1 MEDSPIDAPSPLT
14 TPAEASGG
22 IPGSSVPETRAQIPA
37 WLVARLRRHGLL
49 GPLLRRELVAEAVA
63 GFSLSE
69 EQLQPQIGQ
78 YLRQNKLDTPEALAA
93 HLGQQGLLEADLRW
107 QLELPL
113 RVQVAAR
120 ERFLDQA
127 EKRFLERKMALD
139 QVTYSLIRVQDG
151 FLARELYLQVMNGE
165 SDFADLAVSYSE
177 GHEKASRGLVGPNP
191 LINAHPLLRERL
203 RGSRPGEL
211 LEPFKIDQ
219 WWLLVRLEES
229 RPATFTDAVATQM
242 CVELFDQSIN
252 EETTRRLQALCGQT
266 RNNS

>member
-1 MEDSPIDAPSPLT
+1 MTTTAPPSEDNP
-14 TPAEASGG
+14 GNRG
-22 IPGSSVPETRAQIPA
+22 QIPG

-63 GFSLSE
+63 GIPLSE
-69 EQLQPQIGQ
+69 EQLQPQINQ
-78 YLRQNKLDTPEALAA
+78 YLRQNRLESPQALAA
-93 HLGQQGLLEADLRW
+93 HLREQGLLETDLRW

-113 RVQVAAR
+113 RVQIAAR

-127 EKRFLERKMALD
+127 EKHFLERKMALD

-165 SDFADLAVSYSE
+165 SDFADLAVRYGE
-177 GHEKASRGLVGPNP
+177 GHEKASRGLVGPKP
-191 LINAHPLLRERL
+191 LINAHPQLRERL

-211 LEPFKIDQ
+211 LEPFQVDQ

-229 RPATFTDAVATQM
+229 RPATFTDVVATQM

-252 EETTRRLQALCGQT
+252 AETTRRLQALCGLSED
-266 RNNS
+266 NS

>member
-1 MEDSPIDAPSPLT
+1 MVEDSPTVGLGPLT
-14 TPAEASGG
+14 TPADSSQGAPGDSGQ
-22 IPGSSVPETRAQIPA
+22 IPG
-37 WLVARLRRHGLL
+37 WLVTKLRRHGLL

-63 GFSLSE
+63 GVTLSE
-69 EQLQPQIGQ
+69 ERLQPQIKH
-78 YLRQNKLDTPEALAA
+78 YLRQNRLETPEALAD
-93 HLGQQGLLEADLRW
+93 HLREQGLLEPDLRW

-113 RVQVAAR
+113 LVEVAAR
-120 ERFLDQA
+120 ERFIDQA

-165 SDFADLAVSYSE
+165 SDFADLAMRYSE
-177 GHEKASRGLVGPNP
+177 GHEKASRGLVGPTP
-191 LINAHPLLRERL
+191 LIKAHPLLRERL

-211 LEPFKIDQ
+211 LEPFQIDQ

-229 RPATFTDAVATQM
+229 KPATFTDGVATQM

-252 EETTRRLQALCGQT
+252 EETTRRLQALCALTG
-266 RNNS
+266 NNS